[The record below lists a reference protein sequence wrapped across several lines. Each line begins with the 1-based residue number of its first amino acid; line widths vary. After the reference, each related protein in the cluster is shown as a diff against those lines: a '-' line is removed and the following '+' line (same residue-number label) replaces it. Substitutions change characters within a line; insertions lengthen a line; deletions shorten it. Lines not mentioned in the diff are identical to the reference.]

1 MPDHEV
7 SFKDAATF
15 AAILFSKL
23 NGAGWTVV
31 PVELLEEIGRSK
43 GPTLLGDEAWSLSE
57 GLREALDVWLKRR

>member
-15 AAILFSKL
+15 AAILFSNL

-31 PVELLEEIGRSK
+31 PVELLEEIGSSK
-43 GPTLLGDEAWSLSE
+43 GPTLLGDDAWSLSE
-57 GLREALDVWLKRR
+57 AFREALDIWLKRR